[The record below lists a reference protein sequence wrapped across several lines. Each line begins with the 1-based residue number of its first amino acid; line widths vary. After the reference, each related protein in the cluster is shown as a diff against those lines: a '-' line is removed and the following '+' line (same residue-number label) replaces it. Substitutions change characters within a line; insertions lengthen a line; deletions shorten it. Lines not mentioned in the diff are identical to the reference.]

1 MDKRNDKK
9 LVAGV
14 DKKRMEA
21 DDEEDQK
28 QKRRGPEEP
37 RDISNTFKF
46 SNT

>member
-28 QKRRGPEEP
+28 QKSFLNQIEVMRSSL
-37 RDISNTFKF
+37 I
-46 SNT
+46 